1 MFYFYWGRRRINKTG
16 FQFALHCIHTY
27 PHTHIHTYTHLKYP
41 NKKQKNQESKTKRP
55 SNCTNTSYFVQK
67 NRSWEEVQNAKLMT
81 KKCWTNSIINIQ
93 NIYITEL
100 VTVDVLRV
108 CKTLEP
114 HSWFVKSS
122 PCQLPKIRKDLS

>member
-1 MFYFYWGRRRINKTG
+1 M
-16 FQFALHCIHTY
+16 Q
-27 PHTHIHTYTHLKYP
+27 
-41 NKKQKNQESKTKRP
+41 NQ
-55 SNCTNTSYFVQK
+55 
-67 NRSWEEVQNAKLMT
+67 MT

-114 HSWFVKSS
+114 
-122 PCQLPKIRKDLS
+122 QADLLNLVHASFQKPERF